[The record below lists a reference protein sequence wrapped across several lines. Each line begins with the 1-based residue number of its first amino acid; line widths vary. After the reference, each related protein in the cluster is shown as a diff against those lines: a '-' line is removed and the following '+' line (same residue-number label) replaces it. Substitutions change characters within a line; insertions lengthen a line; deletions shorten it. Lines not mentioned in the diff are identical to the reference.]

1 MPLLGLLLKLTN
13 GLTLL
18 NFSLNFKNE
27 HLIFNLS
34 KPTDRIA
41 NVCWLLSTPQDL
53 SRWEVK
59 SGDIWLIFNDLAV
72 GIHPAFCRDQCPD
85 L

>member
-18 NFSLNFKNE
+18 NPSLDFKNE

-34 KPTDRIA
+34 KPTDRVA

-59 SGDIWLIFNDLAV
+59 SGDI
-72 GIHPAFCRDQCPD
+72 
-85 L
+85 